1 MIMPSSIK
9 EFRGLYHFLSNFHEA
24 SVYWD
29 GITYRNNEA
38 AFQSAKLVDKNE
50 RLQFADMS
58 PNEAKKLGRVVTLR
72 KDWEDVKLNIM
83 YEIVKAKFT
92 QNAGLTIRLLETGDV
107 LLEEGNHWGD
117 RYWGTVNGI
126 GENHLGKILMRVR
139 EELRGGVR

>member
-1 MIMPSSIK
+1 MPSSIK

>member
-1 MIMPSSIK
+1 MPSGIK

-58 PNEAKKLGRVVTLR
+58 PNEAKKLGRVVALR

-92 QNAGLTIRLLETGDV
+92 QNAGLTIRLLETGDA

-139 EELRGGVR
+139 AELRGGVR

>member
-1 MIMPSSIK
+1 MPSSIK

-50 RLQFADMS
+50 RLQFTDMS
-58 PNEAKKLGRVVTLR
+58 PNEAKKLGRVVALR

-92 QNAGLTIRLLETGDV
+92 QNEGLTIRLLETGDA

-139 EELRGGVR
+139 AELRGGVR